1 MRARLLL
8 AAAALAAF
16 GASLVSGFHF
26 DDYAI
31 FDGANH
37 ASAASLG
44 AIFALRQTRPLTYL
58 TFWLNRALGGQD
70 PLGYHA
76 LNLALHLAAVMLAYA
91 CLLRLL
97 DRRAAWLAAALFAV
111 HPLQAEAVDY
121 VWARAIVLAAVFVF
135 ASLLAWMDDR
145 PWLAVALF
153 ALALLSKEECAAF
166 PLALWLLDAC
176 VVTRDRRVMT
186 SSATSNRSVENRA
199 RAAGRKA
206 EMTLGSAGLTARATA
221 LGFIPLG
228 VPQARGRS
236 LWSRLRCCTSTRWA
250 PLAAMLVLSLAA
262 GLRTI
267 YAAAVTPGTQAGAQ
281 AGISPAHYLLAQGT
295 VLWRYLRLFVF
306 PYGFTVDAEI
316 RVPAAW
322 LGLAAWLAIVAAL
335 AALWRSS
342 RDLAIWLAAAVLLLL
357 PSSSIFPAADLAADR
372 RMYLAMLP
380 LAAAAALLLSRIR
393 NRAIAPIFIAV
404 LVVVSFGRT
413 QVWASDESLWREAVL
428 RAPDKVRPRIQ
439 LSRSVGTEEA
449 LALLAEARRM
459 APDDATV
466 AAETGRVLLAA
477 GRPAEA
483 LAQFGRALALAPGD
497 ANNYNN
503 RGVALQALGQTEAAR
518 ADFKR
523 ALELDPGL
531 AAARENLRKL
541 AP

>member
-37 ASAASLG
+37 ASAAGLG
-44 AIFALRQTRPLTYL
+44 ALFAVRQTRPLTYL
-58 TFWLNRALGGQD
+58 TFWLNRALGGQN
-70 PLGYHA
+70 PIGYHA
-76 LNLALHLAAVMLAYA
+76 INLALHLAAVLLAYA
-91 CLLRLL
+91 CLLRLM

-111 HPLQAEAVDY
+111 HPLQAEADDY
-121 VWARAIVLAAVFVF
+121 IWARAIVLAAVFVF
-135 ASLLAWMDDR
+135 ASLLAWLDER
-145 PWLAVALF
+145 RWLSVALF
-153 ALALLSKEECAAF
+153 ALALLAKEECAAF
-166 PLALWLLDAC
+166 PLALWLLDARLIGR
-176 VVTRDRRVMT
+176 TREMT
-186 SSATSNRSVENRA
+186 SSTND
-199 RAAGRKA
+199 
-206 EMTLGSAGLTARATA
+206 
-221 LGFIPLG
+221 
-228 VPQARGRS
+228 RS
-236 LWSRLRCCTSTRWA
+236 LTVAAPNAHPSPFTPWA
-250 PLAAMLVLSLAA
+250 PLAAMLALSLAA

-281 AGISPAHYLLAQGT
+281 AGISPPHYLLAEGA
-295 VLWRYLRLFVF
+295 VLWRYTHLFAF
-306 PYGFTVDAEI
+306 PYGFTVDPEI
-316 RVPAAW
+316 HIPAAW
-322 LGLAAWLAIVAAL
+322 LGIAAWLAIVAAL
-335 AALWRSS
+335 AALWRWR
-342 RDLAIWLAAAVLLLL
+342 RDLAIWLTAAALLLL

-380 LAAAAALLLSRIR
+380 LAAAAALLLARLR
-393 NRAIAPIFIAV
+393 TRAIAPLVIAALV
-404 LVVVSFGRT
+404 LVSIGRT
-413 QVWASDESLWREAVL
+413 QVWASDESLWREAVR
-428 RAPDKVRPRIQ
+428 RAPDKLRPRIQ
-439 LSRSVGTEEA
+439 LSRSVGTGEA
-449 LALLAEARRM
+449 LALLAEARRI
-459 APDDATV
+459 APDDPAV

-503 RGVALQALGQTEAAR
+503 RGVALQALGQTSAAR

>member
-16 GASLVSGFHF
+16 GASLFSGFHF

-31 FDGANH
+31 FDDAH
-37 ASAASLG
+37 TASTSGWG

-58 TFWLNRALGGQD
+58 TFWLNRALGGEN

-76 LNLALHLAAVMLAYA
+76 VNLALHLAAALLAYQ
-91 CLLRLL
+91 CLLRLM
-97 DRRAAWLAAALFAV
+97 DRRAAWLGAALFAV

-121 VWARAIVLAAVFVF
+121 IWARAIVLAAVFVF
-135 ASLLAWMDDR
+135 ASLLAWLDGCC
-145 PWLAVALF
+145 WLAVGLF
-153 ALALLSKEECAAF
+153 ALALLAKEECAAF
-166 PLALWLLDAC
+166 PLALWLLDAGLIAGA
-176 VVTRDRRVMT
+176 RREIT
-186 SSATSNRSVENRA
+186 SST
-199 RAAGRKA
+199 AGTVISERYFKA
-206 EMTLGSAGLTARATA
+206 VRR
-221 LGFIPLG
+221 F
-228 VPQARGRS
+228 
-236 LWSRLRCCTSTRWA
+236 TRWA
-250 PLAAMLVLSLAA
+250 SLGAMLVLSLAA
-262 GLRTI
+262 GLRVI
-267 YAAAVTPGTQAGAQ
+267 YAAAVTPGTQAGTQ
-281 AGISPAHYLLAQGT
+281 AGITPWHYLLAEGT
-295 VLWRYLRLFVF
+295 VLWRYLQLFTI
-306 PYGFTVDAEI
+306 PYGFTVDPEI
-316 RVPAAW
+316 RVPAAM
-322 LGLAAWLAIVAAL
+322 LGIAAWLAFAAAL
-335 AALWRSS
+335 AALWRWR
-342 RDLAIWLAAAVLLLL
+342 RDLAIWLTAAALLLL

-380 LAAAAALLLSRIR
+380 LSAAAALVLARLRW
-393 NRAIAPIFIAV
+393 RAVAPLVIFA
-404 LVVVSFGRT
+404 LVVVSIGRT
-413 QVWASDESLWREAVL
+413 QVWDSDESLWREAVR

-439 LSRSVGTEEA
+439 LSRRVGTAEA
-449 LALLAEARRM
+449 LELLAEAHRI
-459 APDDATV
+459 APDDPAV

-483 LAQFGRALALAPGD
+483 LAQFGRALALAPRD

>member
-37 ASAASLG
+37 ASASSLG
-44 AIFALRQTRPLTYL
+44 AVFAVRQTRPLTYF
-58 TFWLNRALGGQD
+58 TFWLNHALGGQN

-76 LNLALHLAAVMLAYA
+76 LNLALHLAAVLLAYQ

-97 DRRAAWLAAALFAV
+97 DGRAAWLAAALFAV
-111 HPLQAEAVDY
+111 HPSQAEAVDY
-121 VWARAIVLAAVFVF
+121 IWGRAIVLAAVCVF

-145 PWLAVALF
+145 PWLSVALF
-153 ALALLSKEECAAF
+153 ALALLAKEECAAF
-166 PLALWLLDAC
+166 PLALWLLDARLIARERRI
-176 VVTRDRRVMT
+176 VTGPAT
-186 SSATSNRSVENRA
+186 SSRSAENRA

-206 EMTLGSAGLTARATA
+206 EMTLGSAALTGRATA
-221 LGFIPLG
+221 LGG
-228 VPQARGRS
+228 
-236 LWSRLRCCTSTRWA
+236 RWA
-250 PLAAMLVLSLAA
+250 PLAAMLALSLAA
-262 GLRTI
+262 GLHTI

-281 AGISPAHYLLAQGT
+281 AGISPARYLLAQGI
-295 VLWRYLRLFVF
+295 VLWRYLRLFAV
-306 PYGFTVDAEI
+306 PYGFTVDPEI
-316 RVPAAW
+316 RVPPAW
-322 LGLAAWLAIVAAL
+322 LGVAAWLAILAAL
-335 AALWRSS
+335 AALWRWR
-342 RDLAIWLAAAVLLLL
+342 RDLAIWVAAAALLLL

-372 RMYLAMLP
+372 RMYLAMFP
-380 LAAAAALLLSRIR
+380 LAAAAALLLTRVR
-393 NRAIAPIFIAV
+393 TRAIAPIVIAALL
-404 LVVVSFGRT
+404 LVSIGRT
-413 QVWASDESLWREAVL
+413 QVWASDESLWREAVG
-428 RAPDKVRPRIQ
+428 RAPDKLRPRIQ
-439 LSRSVGTEEA
+439 LSRSVGSEEA
-449 LALLAEARRM
+449 LALLAEAARM

-466 AAETGRVLLAA
+466 PAETGRVLLAA

-483 LAQFGRALALAPGD
+483 LAQFGRALALAPRD

-518 ADFKR
+518 ADFER

-541 AP
+541 AR

>member
-1 MRARLLL
+1 
-8 AAAALAAF
+8 
-16 GASLVSGFHF
+16 
-26 DDYAI
+26 
-31 FDGANH
+31 
-37 ASAASLG
+37 
-44 AIFALRQTRPLTYL
+44 
-58 TFWLNRALGGQD
+58 
-70 PLGYHA
+70 
-76 LNLALHLAAVMLAYA
+76 MLA
-91 CLLRLL
+91 
-97 DRRAAWLAAALFAV
+97 
-111 HPLQAEAVDY
+111 
-121 VWARAIVLAAVFVF
+121 
-135 ASLLAWMDDR
+135 
-145 PWLAVALF
+145 
-153 ALALLSKEECAAF
+153 
-166 PLALWLLDAC
+166 
-176 VVTRDRRVMT
+176 
-186 SSATSNRSVENRA
+186 
-199 RAAGRKA
+199 
-206 EMTLGSAGLTARATA
+206 
-221 LGFIPLG
+221 
-228 VPQARGRS
+228 
-236 LWSRLRCCTSTRWA
+236 
-250 PLAAMLVLSLAA
+250 LSLAA

-322 LGLAAWLAIVAAL
+322 LGLAAWLAIVAGL
-335 AALWRSS
+335 AALWQWR
-342 RDLAIWLAAAVLLLL
+342 RDLAIWIAAAALLLL

-380 LAAAAALLLSRIR
+380 LAAAASLLLSRIR
-393 NRAIAPIFIAV
+393 NRAIAPIVIAV
-404 LVVVSFGRT
+404 LVVVSIGRT

-483 LAQFGRALALAPGD
+483 LAQFGRALALAPSD

>member
-31 FDGANH
+31 FDGASH
-37 ASAASLG
+37 ASASGFG
-44 AIFALRQTRPLTYL
+44 ALFAVRQTRPLTYL
-58 TFWLNRALGGQD
+58 TFWLNRAVGGQE

-76 LNLALHLAAVMLAYA
+76 LNLALHLAAALLAYQ
-91 CLLRLL
+91 CLLRLM

-121 VWARAIVLAAVFVF
+121 IWARAIVLAAVFVF
-135 ASLLAWMDDR
+135 ASLLAWIEKR

-153 ALALLSKEECAAF
+153 ALALLAKEECAAF
-166 PLALWLLDAC
+166 PLALWLLDARLI
-176 VVTRDRRVMT
+176 TRDRRVMT
-186 SSATSNRSVENRA
+186 SSATSNRS
-199 RAAGRKA
+199 
-206 EMTLGSAGLTARATA
+206 
-221 LGFIPLG
+221 
-228 VPQARGRS
+228 
-236 LWSRLRCCTSTRWA
+236 LWSRLRCRTSTPWA
-250 PLAAMLVLSLAA
+250 PLAAMLALSLAA

-267 YAAAVTPGTQAGAQ
+267 YAAAATPGSQAGAQ
-281 AGISPAHYLLAQGT
+281 AGITPWHYLLTQGT
-295 VLWRYLRLFVF
+295 VLWRYLRLFAI
-306 PYGFTVDAEI
+306 PYGFTVDPEI
-316 RVPAAW
+316 RVPPAW
-322 LGLAAWLAIVAAL
+322 LGVAAWLAIAAAL
-335 AALWRSS
+335 AALWRWS
-342 RDLAIWLAAAVLLLL
+342 RDLAIWIAAAALLLL

-372 RMYLAMLP
+372 RMYLALLP
-380 LAAAAALLLSRIR
+380 LAAAAALLLVRL
-393 NRAIAPIFIAV
+393 RANTLRVVAPLVIAA
-404 LVVVSFGRT
+404 LVVVSIGRT
-413 QVWASDESLWREAVL
+413 QVWASDESLWREAVR

-449 LALLAEARRM
+449 LALLADAGRI
-459 APDDATV
+459 APDDPDV

-483 LAQFGRALALAPGD
+483 LAHFGRALALAPRD

-518 ADFKR
+518 GDFTR

-531 AAARENLRKL
+531 AAARENLMKL

>member
-31 FDGANH
+31 FDAANR
-37 ASAASLG
+37 ASASGFG
-44 AIFALRQTRPLTYL
+44 ALFAVRQTRPLTYL
-58 TFWLNRALGGQD
+58 TFWLNRALGGQN

-76 LNLALHLAAVMLAYA
+76 VNLALHLTAVLLAYQ

-97 DRRAAWLAAALFAV
+97 DRRTAWLTAALFAV

-121 VWARAIVLAAVFVF
+121 IWARAIVLAAVFVF
-135 ASLLAWMDDR
+135 ASLLAWMDGR

-153 ALALLSKEECAAF
+153 ALALLAKEECAAF
-166 PLALWLLDAC
+166 PLALWLLDARLI
-176 VVTRDRRVMT
+176 TGDRRVMT
-186 SSATSNRSVENRA
+186 SSATGN
-199 RAAGRKA
+199 
-206 EMTLGSAGLTARATA
+206 
-221 LGFIPLG
+221 
-228 VPQARGRS
+228 RS
-236 LWSRLRCCTSTRWA
+236 LWSRLRCCTSARWA
-250 PLAAMLVLSLAA
+250 PLATMLALSLAA

-281 AGISPAHYLLAQGT
+281 AGISPAHYLLAEGT
-295 VLWRYLRLFVF
+295 VLWRYTHLFAF
-306 PYGFTVDAEI
+306 PYGFTVDPEI

-322 LGLAAWLAIVAAL
+322 LGVAAWLAIVAAL
-335 AALWRSS
+335 AALWRWR
-342 RDLAIWLAAAVLLLL
+342 RDLAIWIAAAALLLL

-380 LAAAAALLLSRIR
+380 LAAAASLLLSRIR
-393 NRAIAPIFIAV
+393 NRAIAPIVIAV
-404 LVVVSFGRT
+404 LVVVSIGRT

>member
-31 FDGANH
+31 FDAANR
-37 ASAASLG
+37 ASASGFG
-44 AIFALRQTRPLTYL
+44 ALFAVRQTRPLTYL
-58 TFWLNRALGGQD
+58 TFWLNRALGGQN
-70 PLGYHA
+70 PIGYHA
-76 LNLALHLAAVMLAYA
+76 VNLALHLTAVLLAYQ

-97 DRRAAWLAAALFAV
+97 DRRTAWLTAALFAV

-121 VWARAIVLAAVFVF
+121 IWARAIVLAAVFVF

-145 PWLAVALF
+145 PWLAAALL
-153 ALALLSKEECAAF
+153 ALALLAKEECAAF

-176 VVTRDRRVMT
+176 LIPKPAARR
-186 SSATSNRSVENRA
+186 
-199 RAAGRKA
+199 
-206 EMTLGSAGLTARATA
+206 
-221 LGFIPLG
+221 
-228 VPQARGRS
+228 
-236 LWSRLRCCTSTRWA
+236 STWA
-250 PLAAMLVLSLAA
+250 PLATMLALSLAA

-281 AGISPAHYLLAQGT
+281 AGISPAHYLLAEGT

-380 LAAAAALLLSRIR
+380 LAAAASLLLSRIR
-393 NRAIAPIFIAV
+393 NRAIAPIVIAV
-404 LVVVSFGRT
+404 LVVVSIGRT

>member
-37 ASAASLG
+37 ASAAGLG
-44 AIFALRQTRPLTYL
+44 ALFAVRQTRPLTYL
-58 TFWLNRALGGQD
+58 TFWLNRALGGQN
-70 PLGYHA
+70 PIGYHA
-76 LNLALHLAAVMLAYA
+76 VNLALHLAAVLLAYA
-91 CLLRLL
+91 CLLRLM

-121 VWARAIVLAAVFVF
+121 IWARAIVLAAVFVF
-135 ASLLAWMDDR
+135 ASLLAWMDGR
-145 PWLAVALF
+145 PWLAVVLF
-153 ALALLSKEECAAF
+153 ALALLAKEECAAF
-166 PLALWLLDAC
+166 PLALWLLD
-176 VVTRDRRVMT
+176 VWLIKRDRRVMT
-186 SSATSNRSVENRA
+186 GSATGNRSLTV
-199 RAAGRKA
+199 AAPNAHPSR
-206 EMTLGSAGLTARATA
+206 STA
-221 LGFIPLG
+221 
-228 VPQARGRS
+228 
-236 LWSRLRCCTSTRWA
+236 WA
-250 PLAAMLVLSLAA
+250 PLAAMLALSLAA

-281 AGISPAHYLLAQGT
+281 AGITPWHYLLAEGT
-295 VLWRYLRLFVF
+295 VLWRYTHLFAF
-306 PYGFTVDAEI
+306 PYGFTVDPEI

-322 LGLAAWLAIVAAL
+322 LGIAAWLAIIAAL
-335 AALWRSS
+335 AALWRWR
-342 RDLAIWLAAAVLLLL
+342 RDLAIWLTAAALLLL

-372 RMYLAMLP
+372 RMYLALFP
-380 LAAAAALLLSRIR
+380 LAAAAALLLARLR
-393 NRAIAPIFIAV
+393 MRAIAALV
-404 LVVVSFGRT
+404 VAALVVVSIGRT
-413 QVWASDESLWREAVL
+413 QVWASDESLWREAVR
-428 RAPDKVRPRIQ
+428 RAPHKVRPRIQ
-439 LSRSVGTEEA
+439 LSRSVGTGEA
-449 LALLAEARRM
+449 LALLAEASRI
-459 APDDATV
+459 APDDPDV

-503 RGVALQALGQTEAAR
+503 RGVALQALGQTSAAR

-523 ALELDPGL
+523 AIELDPGL

>member
-16 GASLVSGFHF
+16 GASLFSGFHF

-31 FDGANH
+31 FDGASH
-37 ASAASLG
+37 ASAAGFRAL
-44 AIFALRQTRPLTYL
+44 FAVRQTRPLTYL
-58 TFWLNRALGGQD
+58 TFWLNRVLGGQD
-70 PLGYHA
+70 PFGFHA
-76 LNLALHLAAVMLAYA
+76 LNLALHLAAVLLAYQ
-91 CLLRLL
+91 CLLRLM

-121 VWARAIVLAAVFVF
+121 IWARAIVLAAVFVF

-145 PWLAVALF
+145 PWLSVALF
-153 ALALLSKEECAAF
+153 ALALLAKEECAAF

-176 VVTRDRRVMT
+176 LLRRADQEPANYSLSPAGRTLAGSARPNEAAQAPRRVSARQTESPRHGLRT
-186 SSATSNRSVENRA
+186 SWV
-199 RAAGRKA
+199 
-206 EMTLGSAGLTARATA
+206 
-221 LGFIPLG
+221 
-228 VPQARGRS
+228 
-236 LWSRLRCCTSTRWA
+236 
-250 PLAAMLVLSLAA
+250 PLAAMFVLSLAA

-267 YAAAVTPGTQAGAQ
+267 WAAAATPGTQAGAQ
-281 AGISPAHYLLAQGT
+281 AGISPAHYLVAQGT

-316 RVPAAW
+316 RVPPAW
-322 LGLAAWLAIVAAL
+322 LGVAAWLAIIAAL
-335 AALWRSS
+335 VALWRWR
-342 RDLAIWLAAAVLLLL
+342 RDVAIWLTAAALLLL

-372 RMYLAMLP
+372 RMYLALFP
-380 LAAAAALLLSRIR
+380 LAAATTLLLTRLRPRAMQTVAALV
-393 NRAIAPIFIAV
+393 IAALV
-404 LVVVSFGRT
+404 LVSIGRT
-413 QVWASDESLWREAVL
+413 QVWASDESLWREAVR

-449 LALLAEARRM
+449 LALLAEAGRI

-466 AAETGRVLLAA
+466 VAETGRVLLAA

-483 LAQFGRALALAPGD
+483 LGQFGRALALGPHD

-503 RGVALQALGQTEAAR
+503 RGVTLQALGQTEAAR
-518 ADFKR
+518 ADFRR

-531 AAARENLRKL
+531 AVARENLRKL